1 MFQQPDTLKKAPLS
15 PDDLE
20 VLDKF
25 LEAWCEENGVDR
37 TDSAAQDVAS
47 SLIAWYQ
54 DDQKYRSR
62 VQFKSADELPIAP
75 DILAL
80 LKQIS

>member
-1 MFQQPDTLKKAPLS
+1 MFQQPDTSKKAPLS

-54 DDQKYRSR
+54 EDQKYRSR
-62 VQFKSADELPIAP
+62 VQLKSPDEMPIAP

>member
-1 MFQQPDTLKKAPLS
+1 MFEQSDMPSKAPLS

-25 LEAWCEENGVDR
+25 LDAWCEENGVAR
-37 TDSAAQDVAS
+37 TDAAAKDVAS

-54 DDQKYRSR
+54 EDPKYRSR
-62 VQFKSADELPIAP
+62 IQLEKSEDMPIAP

-80 LKQIS
+80 LKQMS